1 MMTFAQ
7 KKNLLIVLCRQHLR
21 TSDYR
26 SAAGALWSFAG
37 PMLVFSVT
45 YFIFVD
51 RFGKQIPYFALTLL
65 TGIIALSFFSNS
77 VSYLIRFFRSNRD
90 TLVNSQAP
98 GEILLLAH
106 LFVPLIKFITEIS
119 LCMIAAFFLG
129 ILSPSGFLGTLALIP
144 FFVLLALGVGLYLAV
159 LGTLAGDIEEIWLVV
174 AHTLIFITPIFYQI
188 PMISPW
194 ARFLILYLNP
204 VTPFILSFQALIT
217 SQPVPAFDEG
227 TLFQAAAYAS
237 AAFLIGWSAYKKMG
251 KQVVEVL

>member
-1 MMTFAQ
+1 MTFTQ
-7 KKNLLIVLCRQHLR
+7 KKNLLAVLCRQHLR

-106 LFVPLIKFITEIS
+106 LFVPLLKFITEIS
-119 LCMIAAFFLG
+119 LCLIVAFFLG
-129 ILSPSGFLGTLALIP
+129 ILSPAGFLGTLTLIP

-159 LGTLAGDIEEIWLVV
+159 LGTLAGDIEEIWMVV
-174 AHTLIFITPIFYQI
+174 AHTLIFITPIFYQM

-217 SQPVPAFDEG
+217 SQQVPAFHEG
-227 TLFQAAAYAS
+227 TLFQAAAYAA
-237 AAFLIGWSAYKKMG
+237 AAFLIGWTTYKKMG